1 MRRQAVVKLIPAL
14 LATTTVAL
22 ACERAPSAGP
32 QQPLFAM
39 SDGRTDR
46 ITGGGKLDD
55 GRDFA
60 TFGFNA
66 RDGQGELQW
75 VQHCLDG
82 ITGSTTCAVGGF
94 TFHGSTVIGY
104 GSDPADP
111 DHCRVWSGAGDAN
124 FKDLNRTS
132 TGTFSAKACDFGEPG
147 RGNDTMCFR
156 VTTTAGVYI
165 RGDGVASSKVLN
177 GGNIQLHSGGIDPS
191 TVTCFFS
198 QPE

>member
-1 MRRQAVVKLIPAL
+1 MRRQAVIKFMPVL
-14 LATTTVAL
+14 LATTIVAL
-22 ACERAPSAGP
+22 ACENPPSVAPAR
-32 QQPLFAM
+32 PLFATG
-39 SDGRTDR
+39 DGPTDR

-82 ITGSTTCAVGGF
+82 VSGSTTCALGAF

-111 DHCRVWSGAGDAN
+111 DHCRVWSGTGDAN
-124 FKDLNRTS
+124 FKDLNTTS

-147 RGNDTMCFR
+147 RGNDTMCFFA
-156 VTTTAGVYI
+156 TTTAGVYI
-165 RGDGVASSKVLN
+165 RGDGVASSEILN
-177 GGNIQLHSGGIDPS
+177 VGNIQLHNGGTDPS
-191 TVTCFFS
+191 TVTCLS
-198 QPE
+198 VQPE